1 MTKFLKCVLW
11 TDTTEVR
18 QAVDI
23 LPLWVAIDVDDALEL
38 LGKEFENRSVRTYAV
53 NQLRRADDD
62 VSPENNN
69 LLQNDTNLTP
79 LRIYCFI
86 FCN

>member
-1 MTKFLKCVLW
+1 M
-11 TDTTEVR
+11 R

-69 LLQNDTNLTP
+69 LLQK
-79 LRIYCFI
+79 RY
-86 FCN
+86 

>member
-1 MTKFLKCVLW
+1 MKCVLW

-23 LPLWVAIDVDDALEL
+23 LPLWVDIDVDDALEL

-62 VSPENNN
+62 VS
-69 LLQNDTNLTP
+69 
-79 LRIYCFI
+79 YKKK
-86 FCN
+86 